1 MATLILILIAVSIAI
16 FIYESIILPSIR
28 LKIRYKLF
36 ALRDKLRTLKVERED
51 FEDLP
56 FKYAQESMNMAL
68 AYLRH
73 FDIASFIEAERFFKQ
88 HPAIYKKATKRCEV
102 LDSCKIEEFQVI
114 RHQYIGTLVLASAA
128 NSFGLLVLFL
138 ITIVPVIIIFKWFK
152 VIKSKAIEISS
163 KVFSIPGGEYEAF
176 EKICIC

>member
-1 MATLILILIAVSIAI
+1 MATLILILIAISVAI

-36 ALRDKLRTLKVERED
+36 ALRDELRILKMETED

-73 FDIASFIEAERFFKQ
+73 FDIASFIEADRFFKQ
-88 HPAIYKKATKRCEV
+88 NPAVYKRATKRCEV
-102 LDSCKIEEFQVI
+102 LASCKIEEFQEI
-114 RHQYIGTLVLASAA
+114 RRQYIDTLVLASAA

-138 ITIVPVIIIFKWFK
+138 VTIVPVIIIFKWFK
-152 VIKSKAIEISS
+152 AIKSKAIEIASE
-163 KVFSIPGGEYEAF
+163 VFSIPGGESDAF
-176 EKICIC
+176 EKICVC